1 MYKLLRAILAVMWG
15 FHSHQSMPLISDRP
29 STDAGLAVQS
39 LTLWTPPVQVAL
51 FITVQYYATLH
62 ITVQHCTGTEESM
75 CRLPESVELPPGPP
89 CLHRKADWTQYPS
102 MRKLLHA
109 VWPDSHCFASVK
121 NAVENKPSASAKSKN
136 KCFLYNRNLPVL
148 TFAKLLLSRIAWAS
162 PWPPPWLVL
171 MPTNCHNNFFE
182 WSDLQKLG
190 TRNQID
196 ILLFVFFF
204 NSQGLY

>member
-1 MYKLLRAILAVMWG
+1 
-15 FHSHQSMPLISDRP
+15 
-29 STDAGLAVQS
+29 
-39 LTLWTPPVQVAL
+39 
-51 FITVQYYATLH
+51 
-62 ITVQHCTGTEESM
+62 
-75 CRLPESVELPPGPP
+75 
-89 CLHRKADWTQYPS
+89 

-109 VWPDSHCFASVK
+109 AWPDSHCFASVK
-121 NAVENKPSASAKSKN
+121 NAVENNPSASAKSKN

-162 PWPPPWLVL
+162 PWAPPWLVL

-196 ILLFVFFF
+196 ILYISDFLKVSVLILKMANYYFQSCSLWCFFEVSHR
-204 NSQGLY
+204 NSQQLSTQLLLLYSH